1 MIYEKAL
8 TKKGKE
14 LFSRFK
20 SFDKFYLAGGTGLAL
35 QLGHR
40 VSVDFDFFSCDKL
53 PSNFLEH
60 LEKEFKGDNVK
71 PIVNN
76 TGECTSL
83 IYGVKVTFLHY
94 PFPVLGKFV
103 RHENINILNA
113 KEIGASKAYSIG
125 RRREYKDF
133 VDIYT
138 LIKLGN
144 VLLKNVVS
152 LAETK
157 YGDVFSPRLFLEQLV
172 NMNDIEEMEINFL
185 KESIGKIE
193 IENFL
198 RNEVRKLRL

>member
-1 MIYEKAL
+1 M
-8 TKKGKE
+8 
-14 LFSRFK
+14 
-20 SFDKFYLAGGTGLAL
+20 
-35 QLGHR
+35 
-40 VSVDFDFFSCDKL
+40 
-53 PSNFLEH
+53 
-60 LEKEFKGDNVK
+60 
-71 PIVNN
+71 
-76 TGECTSL
+76 
-83 IYGVKVTFLHY
+83 
-94 PFPVLGKFV
+94 